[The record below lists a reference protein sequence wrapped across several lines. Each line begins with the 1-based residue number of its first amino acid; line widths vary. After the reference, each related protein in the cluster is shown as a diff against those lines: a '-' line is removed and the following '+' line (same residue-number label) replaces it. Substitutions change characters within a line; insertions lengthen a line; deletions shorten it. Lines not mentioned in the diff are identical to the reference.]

1 MVLVLVISLV
11 SSLVTMC
18 SRAEKSSQGVS
29 YTPIQLKEMI
39 WSGKFPLQGTPK
51 VEEKEMDFSVCVSA
65 IETMISS
72 VDPYYPTEVILD
84 LPTARIQKF
93 WTNNGSVMIAC
104 SALDAK
110 YVITT
115 APYVKR
121 L

>member
-1 MVLVLVISLV
+1 MTLV
-11 SSLVTMC
+11 SVVVLLSSVVTMC
-18 SRAEKSSQGVS
+18 SQAKKVSSGIS
-29 YTPIQLKEMI
+29 YTPDELKKMI
-39 WSGKFPLQGTPK
+39 SSGKFPLQGTPN
-51 VEEKEMDFSVCVSA
+51 VEEKEMDFSNCVST
-65 IETMISS
+65 IETMISA
-72 VDPYYPTEVILD
+72 VEPYYPTEVILD